1 MRVLILASLV
11 FFIGC
16 FSEDDFNPKPNDV
29 AGSCSADNA
38 CLYQNDE
45 IRICVENQ
53 CVAPY
58 FEAPQYSPIIGDVS
72 ESVDYLGNGT
82 VVLGED
88 IGSSNDQGR
97 VRFRVSGDLEDNA
110 ITIKADNIIIEG
122 HLVAMSPNMRI
133 EIQAAG
139 NIWIKQ
145 SARII
150 SSDNNQQNQASFVI
164 QADNALYIDRGVN
177 LFETGTCNCYFDA
190 NDNRSELACV
200 SGQCIRLEPL
210 SP

>member
-1 MRVLILASLV
+1 MKRIILVALSLS
-11 FFIGC
+11 IGC
-16 FSEDDFNPKPNDV
+16 FSEDDFNPKPYDGS
-29 AGSCSADNA
+29 GSCSADNA

-45 IRICVENQ
+45 VRICVENQ

-58 FEAPQYSPIIGDVS
+58 FEAPQYSPIIGDFS

-82 VVLGED
+82 VVLGEGF
-88 IGSSNDQGR
+88 GSSNDQGR
-97 VRFRVSGDLEDNA
+97 VRFRSNGGLEDSA
-110 ITIKADNIIIEG
+110 IKIKADDIIIEG
-122 HLVAMSPNMRI
+122 QLVAMSPNMRI

-150 SSDNNQQNQASFVI
+150 SSDNSQQNQASFVI

-200 SGQCIRLEPL
+200 SGQCTRLAPL
-210 SP
+210 SR